1 MPTNNFIVSTLPDY
15 VANNREV
22 LLKNF
27 GLLGNGTRSRI
38 GLQTGIK
45 KQAELNFLEIAPVL
59 QDGANCELEPQGSA
73 TLTDRIINVKWIET
87 YFTIC
92 PKKLIGKWAEYLVR
106 ANANAEN
113 LPFEQYIVDGLMNS
127 INEKIENLIW
137 QGDTTSTDAD
147 LKWID
152 GFAKVIETD
161 GVQATVTGATVLA
174 KLQSLYASI
183 PAEALKRGAEIYVSP
198 AKYRAF
204 LMDLVNAN
212 LFHYP
217 SAESGT
223 FPKEFFL
230 PGADVKVVMTDG
242 LGTSAKAYAT
252 FPANLV
258 YGTDMENDEEDV
270 KIKYD
275 DIKEIFHVKAL
286 WASGVQVAFPGLA
299 VYATI

>member
-59 QDGANCELEPQGSA
+59 QDGSACELDPQGSV
-73 TLTDRIINVKWIET
+73 TLTDRIIDVKWIET

-106 ANANAEN
+106 ANANAEE
-113 LPFEQYIVDGLMNS
+113 LPFEQYIVDGL
-127 INEKIENLIW
+127 INAINGKIENLIW
-137 QGDTTSTDAD
+137 QGDTTSQDAD
-147 LKWID
+147 LKWIN
-152 GFAKVIETD
+152 GFANVIETD

-198 AKYRAF
+198 VKYRAF

-217 SAESGT
+217 SADSGT

-230 PGADVKVVMTDG
+230 PGTDVKVVMTDG

>member
-59 QDGANCELEPQGSA
+59 QDGSVCELDPQGSV
-73 TLTDRIINVKWIET
+73 TLTDRIIDVKWIET

-106 ANANAEN
+106 ANANAES
-113 LPFEQYIVDGLMNS
+113 LPFEQYIVDGLINS

-137 QGDTTSTDAD
+137 QGDTASTDAD

-161 GVQATVTGATVLA
+161 GVQATVTGSTVLA
-174 KLQSLYASI
+174 KLQSLYAFI
-183 PAEALKRGAEIYVSP
+183 PGEALKRGAEVYVSP
-198 AKYRAF
+198 AKYREF

-212 LFHYP
+212 LYHYP
-217 SAESGT
+217 GAENGQ
-223 FPKEFFL
+223 FPKEMFI
-230 PGADVKVVMTDG
+230 PGTDVKVVMTDG

-258 YGTDMENDEEDV
+258 YGTDMQNDEEDI

-286 WASGVQVAFPGLA
+286 WASGAQIAFPGLA
-299 VYATI
+299 VYTTI

>member
-59 QDGANCELEPQGSA
+59 QDGSVCELDPQGSV

-106 ANANAEN
+106 ANANAEE

-127 INEKIENLIW
+127 INSKIENLIW
-137 QGDTTSTDAD
+137 QGDTTSQDAD

-152 GFAKVIETD
+152 GFASIIETD

-217 SAESGT
+217 SADSGT

-230 PGADVKVVMTDG
+230 PGTDVKVVMTDG